1 MLPRGQRN
9 NNPGNLDYNPKNKWV
24 GQVGIEQGVPKPRF
38 ARFDTPENGIRA
50 LTKLLLNY
58 ILRHKLTT
66 IEAIINRYAP
76 TNENFTNGYIQAVE
90 TWTGIGKDKID
101 PANYEQMYALVIAI
115 IRKELGTQPYHTGI
129 IREGM
134 RLAGFNK

>member
-24 GQVGIEQGVPKPRF
+24 GQLGLEEGVAKPRF

-58 ILRHKLTT
+58 ILRYKLTT
-66 IEAIINRYAP
+66 VSGIITRYAP
-76 TNENFTNGYIQAVE
+76 AHENFTDGYVSSVE
-90 TWTGIGKDKID
+90 QWTGIGKNKID
-101 PANYEQMYALVIAI
+101 PANYEQMYSLVVAI
-115 IRKELGTQPYHTGI
+115 IRKELGSQPYHTSVI
-129 IREGM
+129 KEGM
-134 RLAGFNK
+134 RLAGLAK